1 MLTQNGTHHNGI
13 HQHNG
18 NGVHAKALYPPCESD
33 YEEAPIIDATPKA
46 PKPGWTD
53 AQAPYTMNVSFLDS
67 DGFQISLTL
76 RSGDLPALLGDLK
89 LVKTLAIKSRA
100 QKEAK
105 GEAPAEV
112 ETRTCSVHDV
122 SMVKALSRKTGK
134 PYWSH
139 DLLGGERCFGRVA
152 KA

>member
-1 MLTQNGTHHNGI
+1 MVAANGFHHNGD
-13 HQHNG
+13 G
-18 NGVHAKALYPPCESD
+18 NGYLHCASD
-33 YEEAPIIDATPKA
+33 YPAIDVTPLPKEPKA
-46 PKPGWTD
+46 GWTD

-76 RSGDLPALLGDLK
+76 RNGDLPALLGDLK
-89 LVKTLAIKSRA
+89 LVKTLAIKSRM

-122 SMVKALSRKTGK
+122 AMVKALSRKTGK

-139 DLLGGERCFGRVA
+139 DLLGGERCFGRAA
-152 KA
+152 KV

>member
-1 MLTQNGTHHNGI
+1 MLSANGI
-13 HQHNG
+13 SSNG
-18 NGVHAKALYPPCESD
+18 SNGVHAQLYPACASD
-33 YEEAPIIDATPKA
+33 YEAAPIDVTPTAA

-89 LVKTLAIKSRA
+89 MVKTLAIKSRM

-105 GEAPAEV
+105 GETPAEI
-112 ETRTCSVHDV
+112 ETRTCPVHDV
-122 SMVKALSRKTGK
+122 GMVKALSRKTGK

-139 DLLGGERCFGRVA
+139 DLLGGERCFGRER
-152 KA
+152 KHN